1 MSSMV
6 NVALAGRSYNIH
18 IGQGLIAQAG
28 TLLKPVLRSAR
39 AIIITDRSVAK
50 LHLEQLRASLQAAG
64 IEDAEP
70 IVVASGEQTKSLA
83 GFEDLIEQMLDR
95 AMERSVTVVA
105 LGGGVVGDLAGFAA
119 ATVLRGVDF
128 VQIPTTLLA
137 QVDSSVGGKTG
148 INTRHGKNLLGA
160 FHQPRAVIIDTDVLD
175 TLPKREMLAGYA
187 EVVKYG
193 LIDDA
198 PFYEW
203 CEQNAGKLMAG
214 DNAAREYA
222 IAHSCSAKARIV
234 AADELENGPRMLLNF
249 GHTFAHAL
257 EAEAGYG
264 AGLLH
269 GEAVAVG
276 MVLACRLSERL
287 SLCPPDLAARLAA
300 HLKSL
305 GMPASIGDTP
315 CRGVSAS
322 KLLEHMYHD
331 KKVEGG
337 KLTFILTRGI
347 GQAFVSRGIDPA
359 QVLPVLESQE
369 S

>member
-1 MSSMV
+1 MSRVV
-6 NVALAGRSYNIH
+6 NVALAGRSYDIH
-18 IGQGLIAQAG
+18 IGKGLMPQAG
-28 TLLKPVLRSAR
+28 ALLKPVLRSPR
-39 AIIITDRSVAK
+39 ALVITDRSVAS
-50 LHLEQLRASLQAAG
+50 LHLEQLQGSLRAAG
-64 IEDAEP
+64 LDAAEP
-70 IVVASGEQTKSLA
+70 IILESGEQTKSLA
-83 GFEDLIEQMLDR
+83 GFEGLIEAMLDR
-95 AMERSVTVVA
+95 AMERSVTVIA

-160 FHQPRAVIIDTDVLD
+160 FHQPRAVLIDTDVLD
-175 TLPKREMLAGYA
+175 TLPQREMLAGYA

-198 PFYEW
+198 PFFDW
-203 CEQNAGKLMAG
+203 CEQNAGRLIAG
-214 DNAAREYA
+214 DDAMREYA

-234 AADELENGPRMLLNF
+234 AADELESGPRMLLNF

-269 GEAVAVG
+269 GEAVGVG
-276 MVLACRLSERL
+276 MVLACRLSARL
-287 SLCPPDLAARLAA
+287 GLCPADLADRLKK
-300 HLKSL
+300 HLSGL
-305 GMPASIGDTP
+305 GMMADIADTP
-315 CRGVSAS
+315 CKGAPAE

-347 GQAFVSRGIDPA
+347 GQTFISRGIDPA
-359 QVLPVLESQE
+359 QVLPVLAS
-369 S
+369 

>member
-1 MSSMV
+1 MSSIV
-6 NVALAGRSYNIH
+6 NVALAGRSYAIH
-18 IGQGLIAQAG
+18 IGQGLMQQAG
-28 TLLKPVLRSAR
+28 ALLKPVLRSAR
-39 AIIITDRSVAK
+39 VIIITDRSVAA
-50 LHLEQLRASLQAAG
+50 LHLENLSASLKAAG
-64 IEDAEP
+64 LEVAEP
-70 IVVASGEQTKSLA
+70 IVVEGGEQTKSLPA
-83 GFEDLIEQMLDR
+83 FEDLIEQMLDR

-160 FHQPRAVIIDTDVLD
+160 FHQPRAVLIDTDVLN
-175 TLPKREMLAGYA
+175 TLPRREMLAGYA
-187 EVVKYG
+187 EIIKYG

-198 PFYEW
+198 PFYAW
-203 CEQNAGKLMAG
+203 CLQNGEQLIAG
-214 DNAAREYA
+214 DIAAREYA
-222 IAHSCSAKARIV
+222 ITHSCAAKARIV
-234 AADELENGPRMLLNF
+234 AADELESGPRMLLNF

-276 MVLACRLSERL
+276 MVLALQLSARLN
-287 SLCPPDLAARLAA
+287 LCPADLAPQLATHLHKLGLPA
-300 HLKSL
+300 HI
-305 GMPASIGDTP
+305 ADTP
-315 CRGVSAS
+315 CRGVPAE
-322 KLLEHMYHD
+322 KLLAHMYHD
-331 KKVEGG
+331 KKVESG
-337 KLTFILTRGI
+337 KLTFILAHDI
-347 GQAFVSRGIDPA
+347 GQCFISRGIDPA
-359 QVLPVLESQE
+359 QVLPVLAEQE